1 MIGSGV
7 YTTIHDLGI
16 PINHDFGDF
25 QYIIYH
31 YIYIY
36 IYSCIHA
43 YIYIYLMGIPLHLF
57 DKLRFMGFSF
67 LL

>member
-43 YIYIYLMGIPLHLF
+43 YIYIYI
-57 DKLRFMGFSF
+57 
-67 LL
+67 